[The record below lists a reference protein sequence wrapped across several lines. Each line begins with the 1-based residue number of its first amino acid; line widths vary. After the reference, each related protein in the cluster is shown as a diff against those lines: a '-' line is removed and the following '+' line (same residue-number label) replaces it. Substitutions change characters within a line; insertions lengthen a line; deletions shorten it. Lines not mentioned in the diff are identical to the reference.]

1 MKSKRNKIS
10 ELPAARRSSLLPQ
23 IPQRALYIP
32 FPFSFFLSRALANMA
47 KKVDPKGVTTVEQGV
62 YPVPNIP
69 MKELLGCIP

>member
-1 MKSKRNKIS
+1 
-10 ELPAARRSSLLPQ
+10 
-23 IPQRALYIP
+23 
-32 FPFSFFLSRALANMA
+32 MA